1 MSEPTPHS
9 LPIASSPADLEG
21 GRRRRRS
28 HKARK
33 SHKAKK
39 SHKKS
44 HKKSRKAKKS
54 RKSRK
59 GGFFHR
65 R

>member
-44 HKKSRKAKKS
+44 RKAKKS

-59 GGFFHR
+59 GGFFR
-65 R
+65 RR